1 MDTSELI
8 KKLTSDPLGPA
19 RSLSTVWLLAVCI
32 SIAIAALVFFAVLGL
47 RSDIEAALE
56 TPRFL
61 FKFLV
66 TGTLAVSAFNCVNAL
81 SRPGQNWRNE
91 VLCLAI
97 APALL
102 AMAVVAELYA
112 LPSDSW
118 AATTIGR
125 NSMVCLTYIPI
136 IGLGPLAVFLW
147 TLRYTA
153 PTKPAFAGSVAGL
166 LAGGIAATSYAA
178 QCNDDSPLFVAIWYT
193 IAVGILAILG
203 AVGANRIA
211 RW

>member
-8 KKLTSDPLGPA
+8 KTLASHSKGPA
-19 RSLSTVWLLAVCI
+19 SPLSTVWLMAVGLSI
-32 SIAIAALVFFAVLGL
+32 SVAALVFFNVLGL
-47 RSDIEAALE
+47 RSDIAAAAE

-66 TGTLAVSAFNCVNAL
+66 SITLAASAFSCVRTL
-81 SRPGQNWRNE
+81 SRPGESWRNE
-91 VLCLAI
+91 ALCLAM

-102 AMAVVAELYA
+102 VIAVVFELIA
-112 LPSDSW
+112 LPSDVW
-118 AATTIGR
+118 TATMIGR
-125 NSMVCLTYIPI
+125 NSVVCLTYIPL

-147 TLRYTA
+147 TLRYSA

-166 LAGGIAATSYAA
+166 LAGGIAATFYAA
-178 QCNDDSPLFVAIWYT
+178 QCTDDSPLFVASWYT
-193 IAVGILAILG
+193 IAVAILATFG
-203 AVGANRIA
+203 GVGASRFA

>member
-8 KKLTSDPLGPA
+8 KKLTSDSTGPA
-19 RSLSTVWLLAVCI
+19 RSLSTVWFLAVCI
-32 SIAIAALVFFAVLGL
+32 SIAIAALVFFTVLGL
-47 RSDIEAALE
+47 RSDIAVALE

-66 TGTLAVSAFNCVNAL
+66 TVTLAVSAFNCIRAL
-81 SRPGQNWRNE
+81 SRPGQSWRNE

-112 LPSDSW
+112 LPSDAW
-118 AATTIGR
+118 VATTIGR
-125 NSMVCLTYIPI
+125 NSIVCLTYIPL

-166 LAGGIAATSYAA
+166 LAGGIAATLYAA

-193 IAVGILAILG
+193 IAVAILATFG
-203 AVGANRIA
+203 AACASRIV